1 MAKIRRK
8 NLYRA
13 LKTILQDT
21 LIHEKI
27 ACNIHGSKG
36 PP

>member
-13 LKTILQDT
+13 LKAILQDT
-21 LIHEKI
+21 MTYEKI

-36 PP
+36 AP